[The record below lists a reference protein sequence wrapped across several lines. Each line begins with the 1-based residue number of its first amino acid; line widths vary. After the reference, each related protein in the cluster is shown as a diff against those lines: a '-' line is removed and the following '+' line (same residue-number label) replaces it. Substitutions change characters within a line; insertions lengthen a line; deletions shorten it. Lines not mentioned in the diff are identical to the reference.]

1 MANTRI
7 IADLRRHRGDSSFVI
22 ELVRRFA
29 SVYGAMTVDWVVRPD
44 QANLLPPEHVIGQ
57 ADSLDTS
64 WSTRI
69 RDCFVQ
75 MAQGDPG
82 GSFWALSYDNAV
94 LAPCEQ
100 LKLTHG
106 LQISSKHLRELISN
120 SSELLARPPTS
131 ALAPAAPRR
140 FGPMAAGYAPRAI
153 PPTFQPASTLSLAEG
168 IELAKRV
175 LLQGKHTSVESA
187 LRQTDLRPRM
197 TFVDGRAA
205 KQVGHF
211 ESEALISNIVDA
223 GMQQGWLKRTR
234 RTPGKTGTEVL
245 YIVQAAPP
253 AAGGAGPAC
262 QPAPPADQMEPP
274 PLKAIPA
281 SDEVTAGGGA
291 GPAASAIPEPPPVS
305 AEANPQEAR
314 RKFPNRASV
323 FEAELSKSRIGSMP
337 ETREL
342 IFEALEGIFNNSD
355 GPKSVLPE
363 LFAAASRQAQAK
375 AASNGYTSERNWPIA
390 EKCVQ
395 RLMLWA
401 GVLMSDSGHAIADRI
416 GCNSTGV
423 SSLAPNFKR
432 ACEAYMAVHIISKA
446 GGISYDDDPYDLG
459 LTLYRRGGKK
469 PVPPEELKAKV
480 DELLAY
486 LQAESR
492 IYMDDDRR
500 IHVRTSQSGTESVG
514 LAVAAA

>member
-106 LQISSKHLRELISN
+106 LQINSKHLGELISN

-131 ALAPAAPRR
+131 ALAPAAPTR

-262 QPAPPADQMEPP
+262 QPAPPAATRWSRRPSRRYQLATRSRLAAALDLPP
-274 PLKAIPA
+274 RPYRSLRPSVLRQTHRRRAGSFRTGPA
-281 SDEVTAGGGA
+281 S
-291 GPAASAIPEPPPVS
+291 
-305 AEANPQEAR
+305 
-314 RKFPNRASV
+314 
-323 FEAELSKSRIGSMP
+323 SRPSYPSPGS
-337 ETREL
+337 
-342 IFEALEGIFNNSD
+342 G
-355 GPKSVLPE
+355 
-363 LFAAASRQAQAK
+363 QCQ
-375 AASNGYTSERNWPIA
+375 
-390 EKCVQ
+390 
-395 RLMLWA
+395 
-401 GVLMSDSGHAIADRI
+401 
-416 GCNSTGV
+416 
-423 SSLAPNFKR
+423 
-432 ACEAYMAVHIISKA
+432 
-446 GGISYDDDPYDLG
+446 
-459 LTLYRRGGKK
+459 RRGN
-469 PVPPEELKAKV
+469 
-480 DELLAY
+480 
-486 LQAESR
+486 
-492 IYMDDDRR
+492 
-500 IHVRTSQSGTESVG
+500 
-514 LAVAAA
+514 